1 MPSSNAIKSTH
12 FHAYKKMRNGELA
25 NVLEAIGGKV
35 PEEPIAKSAM
45 EVERYCAGSL
55 D

>member
-1 MPSSNAIKSTH
+1 MPSNNANKGMH